1 MIFSIFREE
10 NEHLTEALLMIAVL
24 LEGIMAVY

>member
-1 MIFSIFREE
+1 MIFSIFKVE
-10 NEHLTEALLMIAVL
+10 NKHLTEALLMSAAL